1 MMSIFTIKFRKI
13 FRNLE
18 KKFFNKLILLVFLT
32 LISGLFEILSIGLI
46 IPIITVF
53 VENDFL
59 KYSNYLPVILEL
71 TNQQIFL
78 FFICLFL

>member
-1 MMSIFTIKFRKI
+1 MSIFTIKFRKF

-46 IPIITVF
+46 IQ
-53 VENDFL
+53 
-59 KYSNYLPVILEL
+59 S
-71 TNQQIFL
+71 
-78 FFICLFL
+78 